1 MAKPDKVEN
10 KIENK
15 DQKVEKSSKKV
26 NKSSYSKKKK
36 TKKNILNGIAY
47 VQSTFNNTIISIAD
61 TNGNVVSWASAGQ
74 KGFKGSRKSTPYAAQ
89 VAADSAA
96 AKALEYGMKTL
107 SVEVKGPGSGR
118 ETALRALQAR
128 GFKIL
133 SIKDTTP
140 MPHNGTRP
148 PIKPSK
154 LDVKISE
161 DLTKA
166 TIVAEPLEK
175 GYGLTLGNSLRRI
188 LLSSIRG
195 AAVNSIQI
203 DGVLHEFTSIKGVR
217 EDVTDIV
224 LNVKSLALKS
234 LSEGTK
240 KLVLDAKGPGEI
252 KASDI
257 TPTADVEILN
267 PDLVICN
274 LDEKTNFHMEM
285 NINTGKGYVPA
296 ELNKPEEP
304 PLGLIAIDSLYSPVK
319 KVSYSVSTAREGKAL
334 DYDKLTMIVE
344 TNGSISAE
352 DAVAYSARIFQ
363 DQLKMFV
370 NFDEPVEA
378 PIKEVS
384 SEPEFNKN
392 LLRKVDEL
400 ELSVRS
406 MNCLKNDNIIY
417 IGDLVQKSE
426 GEMLRTPNFGRKSL
440 NEIKEVLTAMS
451 LYLGMEIPNW
461 PPDNIAEMSKKLE
474 EAI

>member
-1 MAKPDKVEN
+1 METTNVNIKN
-10 KIENK
+10 W
-15 DQKVEKSSKKV
+15 KS
-26 NKSSYSKKKK
+26 
-36 TKKNILNGIAY
+36 L
-47 VQSTFNNTIISIAD
+47 
-61 TNGNVVSWASAGQ
+61 
-74 KGFKGSRKSTPYAAQ
+74 
-89 VAADSAA
+89 
-96 AKALEYGMKTL
+96 
-107 SVEVKGPGSGR
+107 
-118 ETALRALQAR
+118 
-128 GFKIL
+128 
-133 SIKDTTP
+133 
-140 MPHNGTRP
+140 
-148 PIKPSK
+148 IKPKK
-154 LDVKISE
+154 LDVQLSNDKSYAKI
-161 DLTKA
+161 
-166 TIVAEPLEK
+166 IAEPLEK

-195 AAVNSIQI
+195 TAVTAVQI
-203 DGVLHEFTSIKGVR
+203 DGVLHEFSSIKGVR

-234 LSEGTK
+234 NAEGSK
-240 KLVLDAKGPGEI
+240 KLILDAKGPGEI
-252 KASDI
+252 KAANISEVADI
-257 TPTADVEILN
+257 EILN

-274 LDEKTNFHMEM
+274 LDENTNFHMEM
-285 NINTGKGYVPA
+285 TVGTGKGYVSA
-296 ELNKPEEP
+296 EMNKQEEP
-304 PLGLIAIDSLYSPVK
+304 PLGLIPIDSLFSPVK

-334 DYDKLTMIVE
+334 DYDKLIMEVE

-363 DQLKMFV
+363 DQLGMFV
-370 NFDEPVEA
+370 NFDEP
-378 PIKEVS
+378 KEVIAREKP

-440 NEIKEVLTAMS
+440 NEIKEVLNTMS

-461 PPDNIAEMSKKLE
+461 PPDNIVELSKKLE